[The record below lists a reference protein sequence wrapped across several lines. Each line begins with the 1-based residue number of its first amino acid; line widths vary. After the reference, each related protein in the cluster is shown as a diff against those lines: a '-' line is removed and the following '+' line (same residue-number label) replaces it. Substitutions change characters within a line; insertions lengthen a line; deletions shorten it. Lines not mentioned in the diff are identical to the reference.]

1 MFVHSIRKV
10 LFTFAVYFFVSCSL
24 VGCVLGFGYMK
35 LFFVFDL
42 ERWRQFPFLDDP
54 YLAKDSSVLYI
65 YSNHFC

>member
-35 LFFVFDL
+35 LFLFL
-42 ERWRQFPFLDDP
+42 ILKGGGSFPFLMTP
-54 YLAKDSSVLYI
+54 I
-65 YSNHFC
+65 